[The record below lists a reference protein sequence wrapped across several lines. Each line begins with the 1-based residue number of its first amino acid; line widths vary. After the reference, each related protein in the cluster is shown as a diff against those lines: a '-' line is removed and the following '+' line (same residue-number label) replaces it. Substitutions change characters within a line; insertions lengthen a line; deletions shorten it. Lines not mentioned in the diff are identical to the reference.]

1 MDGQSLIGGRFTVNM
16 NKLQD
21 KDLSDQDSREKL
33 EHHLK
38 SADFFNVDTFPYAE
52 FVITKASVK
61 KKIDDSH
68 FTYRIDGNLTI
79 KSITK
84 NVGFDAAVSMAE
96 MMEEEE
102 IEERGHLQHVV
113 NLSNDLFQLH
123 LRLINSPDEG
133 DYHQLYQSGA
143 LLEAELRQKG
153 SEEDNLVSLFLAA
166 IYGVWLLGL
175 KKVQISDDT
184 RQAVEQMSS
193 LLALL
198 SKYYAQVEA
207 GEKELPE

>member
-1 MDGQSLIGGRFTVNM
+1 
-16 NKLQD
+16 
-21 KDLSDQDSREKL
+21 
-33 EHHLK
+33 
-38 SADFFNVDTFPYAE
+38 
-52 FVITKASVK
+52 
-61 KKIDDSH
+61 
-68 FTYRIDGNLTI
+68 
-79 KSITK
+79 
-84 NVGFDAAVSMAE
+84 MAE